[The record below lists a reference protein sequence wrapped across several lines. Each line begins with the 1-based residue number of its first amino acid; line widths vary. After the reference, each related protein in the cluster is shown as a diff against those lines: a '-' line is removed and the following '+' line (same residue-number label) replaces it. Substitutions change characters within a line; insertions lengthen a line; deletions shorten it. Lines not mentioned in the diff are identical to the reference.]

1 MEASVTRMTAI
12 LKSGTNNRPPRAEHY
27 MRTLLLRLARIATWS
42 GIVTITVLSLLPGSE
57 RPHTGLP
64 GQVEHFLTY
73 ACTGL
78 AASFG
83 YLSFRERVIFWTAL
97 GAASGFF
104 ELIQAW
110 IPDRSSDVRDALA
123 STVGLTAGLLLGAG
137 FAALILKRYCADWPA
152 GEISTGT

>member
-1 MEASVTRMTAI
+1 
-12 LKSGTNNRPPRAEHY
+12 
-27 MRTLLLRLARIATWS
+27 MRTPLLRLARIATWT
-42 GIVTITVLSLLPGSE
+42 GIVAITILSLLPGSM

-64 GQVEHFLTY
+64 GQVEHFLAY

-83 YLSFRERVIFWTAL
+83 YLSFRQRIVFWTAL

-123 STVGLTAGLLLGAG
+123 STIGLTAGLLLGTG
-137 FAALILKRYCADWPA
+137 FAALILKRFSADQPA

>member
-1 MEASVTRMTAI
+1 
-12 LKSGTNNRPPRAEHY
+12 
-27 MRTLLLRLARIATWS
+27 MRTPLLRLAQIATWT

-64 GQVEHFLTY
+64 GQVEHFLAY

-83 YLSFRERVIFWTAL
+83 YLSFRERIVFWTAL

-123 STVGLTAGLLLGAG
+123 STIGLTAGLLLGAG
-137 FAALILKRYCADWPA
+137 FAALILKRFCADQPA
-152 GEISTGT
+152 GEISTET